1 MIELDDLLEISNE
14 PTYNAKAVTMQ
25 TGVTPATLRAWERRY
40 GILLPDRTAGGHRLY
55 SARDIAAIKWL
66 KEHIEQG
73 MTISRAS
80 ALLQKQLYAAEGEVA
95 PVTPSALPTV
105 AVSSD
110 RPQTARSLEAIQADL
125 YETLI
130 DYDELTAEEIL
141 SEAYA
146 LYPIELVCL
155 EVIEPVLVQLG
166 KSWAAGKISIS
177 TEHFASNYLRRK
189 LIALVSY
196 GAATR
201 PGLIAIGCAPT
212 DLHEMGILL
221 MSIFLRR
228 RGYHVVYLGQAVPLE
243 DLPMSIPGIKPDVL
257 VLAAT
262 VRESAELLKPIQSFL
277 DQVSPDQRPVF
288 AFGGPAFN
296 DYPELR
302 AEMPGVF
309 LGETV
314 QAGMATIEKLMQET
328 VKVTGRR

>member
-80 ALLQKQLYAAEGEVA
+80 ALLQKQLYAAEDQTPHATPLA
-95 PVTPSALPTV
+95 P
-105 AVSSD
+105 AVGPLAESLHA
-110 RPQTARSLEAIQADL
+110 ARSVDTIKADL

-130 DYDELTAEEIL
+130 DYDELTADEIL
-141 SEAYA
+141 SQAYS
-146 LYPIELVCL
+146 LHPIELVCTA
-155 EVIEPVLVQLG
+155 VIEPVLVQLG
-166 KSWAAGKISIS
+166 RAWASGEIAIS

-189 LIALVSY
+189 LIALITH
-196 GAATR
+196 GPATR

-243 DLPMSIPGIKPDVL
+243 DLPVSIPGIKPDVL

-262 VRESAELLKPIQSFL
+262 VRDSAELLKPIQSFL
-277 DQVSPDQRPVF
+277 DQVSPDLRPVF

-302 AEMPGVF
+302 AEVPGVF
-309 LGETV
+309 LGDTV
-314 QAGMATIEKLMQET
+314 QAGMATIENLMQET
-328 VKVTGRR
+328 AKVTGRR

>member
-1 MIELDDLLEISNE
+1 MIELDDLREISNE

-80 ALLQKQLYAAEGEVA
+80 ALLQKQLYANNGHAPEVA
-95 PVTPSALPTV
+95 QLPVTARTEVPE
-105 AVSSD
+105 
-110 RPQTARSLEAIQADL
+110 TARSVDAIKINL
-125 YETLI
+125 YEALI
-130 DYDELTAEEIL
+130 EYDELTAEEIL
-141 SEAYA
+141 SEAYSLHPVEA
-146 LYPIELVCL
+146 VCM

-166 KSWAAGKISIS
+166 RSWAEGKISIS

-189 LIALVSY
+189 LIALISH
-196 GAATR
+196 GPATR

-221 MSIFLRR
+221 LSIFLRR
-228 RGYHVVYLGQAVPLE
+228 RGWHVVYLGQAVPLE
-243 DLPMSIPGIKPDVL
+243 DLPLSIPGIKPDLL
-257 VLAAT
+257 VLAST
-262 VRESAELLKPIQSFL
+262 VIDSAELLKPIQSFL
-277 DQVSPDQRPVF
+277 DQVSPDLRPVF
-288 AFGGPAFN
+288 AYGGPAFN
-296 DYPELR
+296 QHPELR

-314 QAGMATIEKLMQET
+314 QAGMSTIEQLMQEAS
-328 VKVTGRR
+328 KVTGRR